1 MTEAS
6 HDLSRVVISLM
17 KGVIYEEE
25 DRPLW
30 QTMLGQ
36 QAFVRDH
43 VGVLG
48 LDLVLDE
55 AEGYAFLRQ
64 RQANEEDEEKALP
77 RLVARRPL
85 GFAVSLLLVLL
96 REKLLELDTKGGD
109 TRLILDREQLVE
121 LMQLFL
127 PESSNQVKITDKIDS
142 HIDKVVEL
150 GFLRRLP
157 GQQGLFEVRRI
168 LKAFVDAQ
176 WMGEFDR
183 RLNEYRVR
191 LAGGEVE

>member
-1 MTEAS
+1 MTQAP
-6 HDLSRVVISLM
+6 HHLSRVIISLM

-30 QTMLGQ
+30 QAMLGQ
-36 QAFVRDH
+36 QAHVRDH

-64 RQANEEDEEKALP
+64 RQTDEADEEQPLP

-85 GFAVSLLLVLL
+85 GFPVSLLLVLL
-96 REKLLELDTKGGD
+96 REKLMELDTKGGD
-109 TRLILDREQLVE
+109 TRLILDRDQVVE
-121 LMQLFL
+121 MMQLFL
-127 PESSNQVKITDKIDS
+127 PDSSNQAKITDKIDS
-142 HIDKVVEL
+142 HIDKVVDL

-157 GQQGLFEVRRI
+157 GQSGLFEVRRI

-176 WMGEFDR
+176 WLGEFDR
-183 RLNEYRVR
+183 RLGEYRTR

>member
-1 MTEAS
+1 MIEAS
-6 HDLSRVVISLM
+6 HDMSRVVISLM

-30 QTMLGQ
+30 QSMLAQ
-36 QAFVRDH
+36 QAHVRDH

-64 RQANEEDEEKALP
+64 RQVDEEEEDKALP
-77 RLVARRPL
+77 RLVARRQL
-85 GFAVSLLLVLL
+85 GFSVSLLLVLL

-109 TRLILDREQLVE
+109 TRLILERDHVVE
-121 LMQLFL
+121 MMQLFL
-127 PESSNQVKITDKIDS
+127 PDSSNQAKITDKIDS

-157 GQQGLFEVRRI
+157 GQSGLFEVRRI

-176 WMGEFDR
+176 WLGEFDR
-183 RLNEYRVR
+183 RLGEYRGR

>member
-64 RQANEEDEEKALP
+64 RQADEDDEEKALP

-127 PESSNQVKITDKIDS
+127 PDSSNQVKITDKIDS
-142 HIDKVVEL
+142 HIDKVVEF
-150 GFLRRLP
+150 GFLRRLS
-157 GQQGLFEVRRI
+157 GQPGLFEVRRI

-176 WMGEFDR
+176 WLGEFDR

>member
-30 QTMLGQ
+30 QIMLGQ
-36 QAFVRDH
+36 QGFVRDH

-64 RQANEEDEEKALP
+64 RQADEEDEEKALP

-127 PESSNQVKITDKIDS
+127 PDSSNQVKIADKIDS

-157 GQQGLFEVRRI
+157 GQPGLFEVRRI
-168 LKAFVDAQ
+168 LKAFIDAQ
-176 WMGEFDR
+176 WLGEFDR

>member
-6 HDLSRVVISLM
+6 HDLPRVVISLM

-64 RQANEEDEEKALP
+64 RQADEEDEEKALP

-127 PESSNQVKITDKIDS
+127 PDSSNQVKITDKIDS
-142 HIDKVVEL
+142 HIDKVVEF
-150 GFLRRLP
+150 GFLRRLS
-157 GQQGLFEVRRI
+157 GQPGLFEVRRI

-176 WMGEFDR
+176 WLGEFDR

>member
-6 HDLSRVVISLM
+6 RDLSRVVISLM

-64 RQANEEDEEKALP
+64 RQADEEDEEKALP
-77 RLVARRPL
+77 RLVARHRL
-85 GFAVSLLLVLL
+85 GFPVSLLLVLL

-109 TRLILDREQLVE
+109 TRLILDRDQLVE
-121 LMQLFL
+121 MMQLFL
-127 PESSNQVKITDKIDS
+127 PDSSNQAKITDKIDS

-150 GFLRRLP
+150 GFLRRLS
-157 GQQGLFEVRRI
+157 GQSGRFEVRRI

-176 WMGEFDR
+176 WLGEFDR